1 MSNKKIIGILSILL
15 LTALIVAIPTPA
27 SASPDVIVIKL
38 QDQLTAPVHKDITEV
53 RLIVWNTTT
62 GYETLLIDAVGGA
75 PDETGT
81 VVLTPTVLTTWTNT
95 WNVNITILLKT
106 RATGDTYLL
115 FYYATA
121 SKTFSDINQTTTP
134 YQGNH
139 WWNLKFKAITNL
151 NRTVDWGDPNV
162 YEVPLYFEDPERPG
176 IADAA
181 VVRIYFGENE
191 TYPLLAE
198 YTVDSTG
205 TTGYFNFTDSL
216 ATVDA
221 EGHVT
226 FSNVTL
232 YALTKWCY
240 DRIVVGKALIEL
252 GVTPADVS
260 VINITDKVD
269 GTKYVSEAIVND
281 KTYELRTYTWLVKIN
296 LKDWDGN
303 PFTPKAS
310 ELKAFWEFG
319 DYVVRS
325 GKANDDKVPAEGYT
339 YVDGAVY
346 FWLPDVWTIYKKN
359 LTLEITYLRVP
370 VYVEEINVTDIGPNV
385 TYNGKPIGSV
395 SLDTKLQV
403 VKLKIIVK
411 DKEPIAQPLAGARI
425 EIYYNDLKLELAP
438 GMTVTTT
445 DTDGGVYLPP
455 FTSAYVTTGGDL
467 VVSSEYSP
475 YGYLPVPVDKTSETY
490 EFKVYWKFGNSDWID
505 VTDAANSTITV
516 KLSEQ
521 GKTWLITA
529 KVFEASFIF
538 KSYCGELLTST
549 EFADN
554 KVYVYYGGNP
564 DPVYITTLT
573 PEGVV
578 VLPQIPPGEYS
589 FKLYWK
595 WVTVEPYKGNATI
608 TITDNIIDKPVIYWP
623 FVSVVINT
631 YNWQKQPVG
640 GLQAA
645 IFYNVEGTWVI
656 DPQGWVKADS
666 TETSVEFK
674 KIPANVKVR
683 LLVNTSDNTWGI
695 RDGEVGVLVYQNDDF
710 VIEAATLE
718 DCTITKDVY
727 TWIYSFKLIATDCT
741 GKQILTGVKAY
752 DESKNEWV
760 YYNVTILIDDAEYT
774 TYKSDFRFINVT
786 HPYDAS
792 AIFEYKAVQT
802 NVTTTGVSH
811 IFIAGRTYLIKVYYM
826 GVMVYNYTITLP
838 MPWETVTMY
847 FNETAGEPITE
858 VPEIN
863 ATYHPIYTFT
873 GVAEPTPDAIPE
885 ITLYTW
891 VIPLDIYTTTIS
903 GASDIDKAY
912 ALPNVNV
919 TIKVEHVLAV
929 TQINN
934 YTVLSDDS
942 ESGWYP
948 GNTTTVRIG
957 VMTDETGK
965 AHIKIPMWVPYRGVS
980 KYHFAGTP
988 ARICSGINVTEVYAY
1003 GSDDYETPGFVVD
1016 ATTYIAY
1023 FSSSDLAKYGEIKPG
1038 FDWKNLTWCGDWIF
1052 VPTKALEHIMVKVI
1066 APTRIGT
1073 KAGVEEATVRIY
1085 LSGTPVASATTDEN
1099 GEAHFWVP
1107 TVGEIS
1113 LPNGTTL
1120 PVVAVKPALEEVM
1133 YISPVFTDYTIETDL
1148 EAMVT
1153 GVLKNYG
1160 TVERA
1165 DNIIYLNGK
1174 PVIKLEVLSDTVTF
1188 TEDYNCGGKYVT
1200 LEWGA
1205 ILVRLLDWAGQPL
1218 RSMTVFASA
1227 TNVTEGTIPY
1237 IFGVTDGEGIAILY
1251 VTGTR
1256 DYYIDAYWR
1265 DTYFLFYAGKIPK
1278 YINIYA
1284 SAHDEEYPKN
1294 RVWSKGEYREVKV
1307 YVYKGVIKLLK
1318 ADGTSL
1324 STDALAKITVRIT
1337 WPDGVVTEVKP
1348 KNDGSVPIVLNA
1360 KTVKTW
1366 PFDYSS
1372 NYNPDSPDD
1381 QPQTPPGGYTI
1392 EIYWTGITEPLY
1404 KGTVTVE
1411 RGKYETPLIIF
1422 EVKLPVYDLE
1432 FKAVTAF
1439 GTPLAN
1445 ADVEAEV
1452 PGVGTVKFTLDAE
1465 GKGIIKEVP
1474 LGKAT
1479 IKSII
1484 WKGANILE
1492 AAKEITPVV
1501 KSVEAKN
1508 VGKLTVRVIGAMGQ
1522 PDTETVEIKGPIT
1535 KTVKVEGSYT
1545 EEVPAGTYTVNGKT
1559 VTVPAGGEGIVEIT
1573 TGRIFGMPY
1582 TTLITYIVGIII
1594 AIVIIAIILYE
1605 YMSYR
1610 TSRRL
1615 AKAIAPAKPEK

>member
-27 SASPDVIVIKL
+27 SAAPGTVFQLRLV
-38 QDQLTAPVHKDITEV
+38 DQLGNPVHVDITEV
-53 RLIVWNTTT
+53 RLIIKNVT
-62 GYETLLIDAVGGA
+62 GDVLAVDAIGGA
-75 PDETGT
+75 PNASGWVTLEAVTF
-81 VVLTPTVLTTWTNT
+81 VELKHASNL
-95 WNVNITILLKT
+95 NITIMVKT
-106 RATGDTYLL
+106 ARTGDTYLL
-115 FYYATA
+115 FNFTTVTGAT
-121 SKTFSDINQTTTP
+121 TYWNVTDII
-134 YQGNH
+134 GNH
-139 WWNLKFKAITNL
+139 WWNLVFNLTTNP
-151 NRTVDWGDPNV
+151 GIG
-162 YEVPLYFEDPERPG
+162 YVPLYFEDPERPG
-176 IADAA
+176 
-181 VVRIYFGENE
+181 VVDKGKAKIYFQD
-191 TYPLLAE
+191 TLIAE
-198 YTVDSTG
+198 LEAGSDGLTP
-205 TTGYFNFTDSL
+205 YFNFSDAI
-216 ATVDA
+216 ATVSD
-221 EGHVT
+221 GLVH

-232 YALTKWCY
+232 YKEIWWNYERL
-240 DRIVVGKALIEL
+240 IVGKEEL
-252 GVTPADVS
+252 TFYYLDNKL
-260 VINITDKVD
+260 NITDLISGAQNVTSLTPKK
-269 GTKYVSEAIVND
+269 TNYIVD
-281 KTYELRTYTWLVKIN
+281 KTYTVLVEVA
-296 LKDWDGN
+296 LTDWNGD
-303 PFTPKAS
+303 PFKPGVS
-310 ELKAFWEFG
+310 EVKVFWEYG
-319 DYVVRS
+319 DIVLRS
-325 GKANDDKVPAEGYT
+325 GKVADGTNVAPAEGYT
-339 YVDGAVY
+339 SGGKTY
-346 FWLPDVWTIYKKN
+346 FWLPDVWTVYGKN
-359 LTLEITYLRVP
+359 ATLEVTYLRIP
-370 VYVEEINVTDIGPNV
+370 VFQEEINITKSP
-385 TYNGKPIGSV
+385 T
-395 SLDTKLQV
+395 TETAKLQV
-403 VKLKIIVK
+403 VKLSIIVK
-411 DKEPIAQPLAGARI
+411 DKEPVAQPLAGARV
-425 EIYYNDLKLELAP
+425 EIYYHGTKLELAP
-438 GMTVTTT
+438 GMTITVVEG
-445 DTDGGVYLPP
+445 DGYVALPP
-455 FTSAYVTTGGDL
+455 FSSAHVTTGGDL
-467 VVSSEYSP
+467 VVSP
-475 YGYLPVPVDKTSETY
+475 VTADIGYLPVPVSKTSETY

-529 KVFEASFIF
+529 NVFEASFIF

-554 KVYVYYGGNP
+554 KVYVYYGGEL
-564 DPVYITTLT
+564 VYITTLT

-595 WVTVEPYKGNATI
+595 WVTVEPYEGNATI
-608 TITDNIIDKPVIYWP
+608 TITDNIIDKPTVYWP
-623 FVSVVINT
+623 FVTVVINT

-640 GLQAA
+640 GLKGA
-645 IFYNVEGTWVI
+645 IFYKVGDEWKI
-656 DPQGWVKADS
+656 DPQGWVKADP
-666 TETSVEFK
+666 TETSITFK
-674 KIPANVKVR
+674 KVPANVKVR
-683 LLVNTSDNTWGI
+683 INITTSDNTWGI
-695 RDGEVGVLVYQNDDF
+695 RSGEEDVLVFQSDDF

-727 TWIYSFKLIATDCT
+727 TWIFSFKIIATDCT

-752 DESKNEWV
+752 DVNKKEWV

-811 IFIAGRTYLIKVYYM
+811 IFIAGRTYLVKVYYM

-847 FNETAGEPITE
+847 FNETAGKPITE

-873 GVAEPTPDAIPE
+873 GVAEPTPDTIPE

-903 GASDIDKAY
+903 GASDIGKAY

-948 GNTTTVRIG
+948 GNTTTVRVG

-1016 ATTYIAY
+1016 ATTNIAY
-1023 FSSSDLAKYGEIKPG
+1023 FCPTGLAKYGEIKPG

-1073 KAGVEEATVRIY
+1073 MAGVEEATVRIY
-1085 LSGTPVASATTDEN
+1085 LSSAPVASATTDEN

-1120 PVVAVKPALEEVM
+1120 PVVAVKPALEEVV
-1133 YISPVFTDYTIETDL
+1133 YTEDVFKNYYIETDL

-1160 TVERA
+1160 TVKRA
-1165 DNIIYLNGK
+1165 DNIIYLNEK
-1174 PVIKLEVLSDTVTF
+1174 PVIKLEVLNTKVNF